1 MDQKYVNLLNNLRPY
16 VICHEK
22 LRTKVEESSNVFN
35 QEVLWVNPL
44 KLESAGFVNK
54 IIKLDGL
61 SFSGAGMGMP
71 KWVLFD
77 CAMLPS
83 FVFGF
88 AIKSG
93 LLGQEDRG
101 LLELSEKE
109 LFPISMY
116 IAIPQAHSDGWF
128 GHNLSSLNQRL
139 QFDLSGLGLLTK
151 AYALELFKISKLWG
165 ATQWDSPALNLHLK
179 FSQMKIHSAHT
190 INHTKENSVCYSSD
204 TREPLESLK
213 TKKVEIL
220 TDWTKIKKDQFDY
233 RELQTKIEYGE
244 HISLIHADKEFFYFN

>member
-109 LFPISMY
+109 LFPIS
-116 IAIPQAHSDGWF
+116 
-128 GHNLSSLNQRL
+128 
-139 QFDLSGLGLLTK
+139 
-151 AYALELFKISKLWG
+151 
-165 ATQWDSPALNLHLK
+165 
-179 FSQMKIHSAHT
+179 
-190 INHTKENSVCYSSD
+190 
-204 TREPLESLK
+204 
-213 TKKVEIL
+213 
-220 TDWTKIKKDQFDY
+220 
-233 RELQTKIEYGE
+233 
-244 HISLIHADKEFFYFN
+244 